1 MIVVPDRFVDGKDG
15 PCHTPEIRKAFWTD
29 VLKSLEISYELLF
42 EVARFNELP
51 RGKTT
56 GNCELKIWK
65 SGLLRSRQ
73 DCVGEVVVKEAHF
86 VIDQPPNKSLEW
98 TRDQIVCG
106 PLSSSVSARGIAT
119 NRGFNVKKGAEG
131 AVSGLTLQHCA

>member
-1 MIVVPDRFVDGKDG
+1 MSCCLKLLASI
-15 PCHTPEIRKAFWTD
+15 TPKWERLFP
-29 VLKSLEISYELLF
+29 KS
-42 EVARFNELP
+42 
-51 RGKTT
+51 T
-56 GNCELKIWK
+56 LKIWK

-86 VIDQPPNKSLEW
+86 VIDQPPNKLLER